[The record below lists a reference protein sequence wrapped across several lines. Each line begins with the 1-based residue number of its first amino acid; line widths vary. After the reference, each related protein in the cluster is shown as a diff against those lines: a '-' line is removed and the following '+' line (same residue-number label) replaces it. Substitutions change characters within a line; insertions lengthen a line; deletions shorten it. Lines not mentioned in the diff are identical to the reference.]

1 MVAPSQQHF
10 APRMTTQTAQRVKVK
25 ENGTCAMVPQ
35 SSVLSVAVA
44 VANDSEGEGRR
55 GRQVRG
61 LLLSPNHQIS
71 ADVSKCF
78 K

>member
-35 SSVLSVAVA
+35 SSVLLLLLMTAKEKEK
-44 VANDSEGEGRR
+44 SE
-55 GRQVRG
+55 RQVMGPPAFSR
-61 LLLSPNHQIS
+61 SPDLCRCEQML
-71 ADVSKCF
+71 
-78 K
+78 